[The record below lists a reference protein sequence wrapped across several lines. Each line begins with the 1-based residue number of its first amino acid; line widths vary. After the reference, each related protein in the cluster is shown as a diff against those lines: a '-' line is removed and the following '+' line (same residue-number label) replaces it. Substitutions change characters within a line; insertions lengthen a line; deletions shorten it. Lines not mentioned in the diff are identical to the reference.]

1 MHGARPRE
9 SFPARSGSCPRL
21 RVKQHASAPPGASR
35 ARTSVPRPA
44 RTQSP
49 PPPRNQQPADLV
61 LREQLTLTTSPVQFS
76 VIAVNVLYA
85 VIGVV
90 LMFVSYRTID
100 RLTPQVDFPAELQR
114 GNVAVAI
121 FIAAI
126 FVSIALII
134 GKALG

>member
-1 MHGARPRE
+1 
-9 SFPARSGSCPRL
+9 
-21 RVKQHASAPPGASR
+21 
-35 ARTSVPRPA
+35 
-44 RTQSP
+44 
-49 PPPRNQQPADLV
+49 
-61 LREQLTLTTSPVQFS
+61 VQFS

-100 RLTPQVDFPAELQR
+100 RLTPQVDFPTELQR
-114 GNVAVAI
+114 GNIAVAI
-121 FIAAI
+121 FVAAI